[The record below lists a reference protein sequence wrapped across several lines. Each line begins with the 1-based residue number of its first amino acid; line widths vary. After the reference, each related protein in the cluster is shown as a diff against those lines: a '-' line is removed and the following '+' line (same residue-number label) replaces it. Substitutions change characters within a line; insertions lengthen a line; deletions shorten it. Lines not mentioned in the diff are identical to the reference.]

1 MPIRFARRVRPL
13 AALIAAVLVSACATT
28 AQTQSTP
35 SAAAAMD
42 PALALA
48 TFDSAWSRIHNSY
61 YDSTFKG
68 TSWTAVRDELRPRV
82 QGARTEEEVRN
93 VIREML
99 GRIGDSHFALIPREA
114 YDAVDQ
120 VDDGDDGDEADE
132 ADEID
137 DVEEDDGIDD
147 VEEGDDGGVPADA
160 GVDLRLVEGAV
171 TVTRVEEG
179 GAAEAAGVRPGW
191 VLEAVDDREVQPW
204 LDALGALEGEAAQ
217 VAGRLGVLGRAGAL
231 LQGEEGETVLVRFR
245 DGDDTAVERE
255 LTLRPVAGEAVRF
268 GNLPT
273 MYLQVQSSR
282 VQQDGGCVGVV
293 RLTLWMAAMRS
304 AWERAMDDF
313 AGCRGMVIDLRGNPG
328 GVGGLVMGAS
338 GAFLDRSVALG
349 VMKTRQN
356 ELRFVSIP
364 RRVTHDARATQ
375 PFAGPVAI
383 LVDEMSMSTSEIFA
397 AGMQGVGRA
406 RVFGERTP
414 GMALPALMLRLP
426 NQDVLYH
433 AIANFLGPDGERIEG
448 RGAVPDER
456 VPLTRADLLA
466 GRDRP
471 LQAALDWIRG
481 ASAPR

>member
-1 MPIRFARRVRPL
+1 MIDRLVLSSMPIRFVRRAHPL
-13 AALIAAVLVSACATT
+13 AALIAAALVPACATT
-28 AQTQSTP
+28 AQTQTTP
-35 SAAAAMD
+35 SAAATME

-48 TFDSAWSRIHNSY
+48 TFDSAWSRIHTSY

-82 QGARTEEEVRN
+82 QAARTEEEVRN

-114 YDAVDQ
+114 YDVIDSEAEVEANAVP
-120 VDDGDDGDEADE
+120 G
-132 ADEID
+132 
-137 DVEEDDGIDD
+137 
-147 VEEGDDGGVPADA
+147 DA
-160 GVDLRLVEGAV
+160 GVELRLVEGAV
-171 TVTRVEEG
+171 TITRVEEG
-179 GAAEAAGVRPGW
+179 GAAQAAGVQPGW
-191 VLEAVDDREVQPW
+191 VLEAVDGREVQPW

-217 VAGRLGVLGRAGAL
+217 AAGRLGVLGRAGAL
-231 LQGEEGETVLVRFR
+231 LQGGEGQTVRARFR
-245 DGDDTAVERE
+245 DGRNTSVERQI
-255 LTLRPVAGEAVRF
+255 TLRPVAGEAVRF

-273 MYLQVQSSR
+273 MYLQVQSDTVR
-282 VQQDGGCVGVV
+282 QDGGCVGVV
-293 RLTLWMAAMRS
+293 RLTLWMAAMRD
-304 AWERAMDDF
+304 AWEQAMDDF

-328 GVGGLVMGAS
+328 GLGGLVMGAS

-364 RRVTHDARATQ
+364 RRVTRDARPTQ

-433 AIANFLGPDGERIEG
+433 AIANFLGPNGERIEG

>member
-1 MPIRFARRVRPL
+1 MTDISSPARMPTRTLFRPL
-13 AALIAAVLVSACATT
+13 ASLLLAAVASAC
-28 AQTQSTP
+28 
-35 SAAAAMD
+35 SAAGSVAQPGTPAAPAMD

-61 YDSTFKG
+61 YDTTFKG

-82 QGARTEEEVRN
+82 QAARTEGEVRA
-93 VIREML
+93 VIGEML

-114 YDAVDQ
+114 ADAVDP
-120 VDDGDDGDEADE
+120 AS
-132 ADEID
+132 
-137 DVEEDDGIDD
+137 
-147 VEEGDDGGVPADA
+147 DGGEGAVPADA
-160 GVDLRLVEGAV
+160 GVELRLVEGAV
-171 TVTRVEEG
+171 TVTRVEAG
-179 GAAEAAGVRPGW
+179 GAAEAAGVRTGW
-191 VLEAVDDREVQPW
+191 VLEAVDGREVQPW
-204 LDALGALEGEAAQ
+204 LDALGALQGEAAQ
-217 VAGRLGVLGRAGAL
+217 AAGRLGVIGRAGAL
-231 LQGEEGETVLVRFR
+231 LQGGEGETVRARFR
-245 DGDDTAVERE
+245 GGDGAAVERE
-255 LTLRPVAGEAVRF
+255 LALRRVAGEPVRF

-273 MYLQVQSSR
+273 MYLQVHSQR
-282 VQQDGGCVGVV
+282 VDQDGGCVGVV
-293 RLTLWMAAMRS
+293 RVTLWMAAMRD
-304 AWERAMDDF
+304 AWERAMDEY
-313 AGCRGMVIDLRGNPG
+313 AGCRGMVVDLRGNPG
-328 GVGGLVMGAS
+328 GLGGLVMGVS

-356 ELRFVSIP
+356 DLRFVSIP
-364 RRVTHDARATQ
+364 RRVTRDARPAQ

-414 GMALPALMLRLP
+414 GMALPALMVRLP

-433 AIANFLGPDGERIEG
+433 AVADFVDPNGVRIEG
-448 RGAVPDER
+448 HGAVPDER

>member
-1 MPIRFARRVRPL
+1 MPIRADRRIRPFAFVL
-13 AALIAAVLVSACATT
+13 AAVLA
-28 AQTQSTP
+28 
-35 SAAAAMD
+35 SAAAAQAQPAGPAARMD

-82 QGARTEEEVRN
+82 QAARTEEEVRG

-99 GRIGDSHFALIPREA
+99 ARIGDSHFALIPREA
-114 YDAVDQ
+114 ADALDP
-120 VDDGDDGDEADE
+120 ANP
-132 ADEID
+132 A
-137 DVEEDDGIDD
+137 EDAA
-147 VEEGDDGGVPADA
+147 VPADA
-160 GVDLRLVEGAV
+160 GVELRLVEGAV
-171 TVTRVEEG
+171 TVTRVEPG
-179 GAAEAAGVRPGW
+179 GAAQAAGVRPGW
-191 VLEAVDDREVQPW
+191 VLEAADGREVRPW
-204 LDALGALEGEAAQ
+204 LDALGALEGQAA
-217 VAGRLGVLGRAGAL
+217 VNAGRLSVVGRAGAL
-231 LQGEEGETVLVRFR
+231 LQGGEGKTVRARFR
-245 DGDDTAVERE
+245 AGDGSAVERD
-255 LTLRPVAGEAVRF
+255 LVLRRVAGEAVRF

-273 MYLQVQSSR
+273 LFLQVDTQR

-293 RLTLWMAAMRS
+293 RLTLWMAAMRDP
-304 AWERAMDDF
+304 WERAMDDY

-328 GVGGLVMGAS
+328 GLGGLVMGAS

-364 RRVTHDARATQ
+364 RRVTRDARPTQ

-406 RVFGERTP
+406 RVFGQQTP

-433 AIANFLGPDGERIEG
+433 AIANFLGPDGVRIEG
-448 RGAVPDER
+448 RGAVPDQP

-466 GRDRP
+466 GRDLP
-471 LQAALDWIRG
+471 LDAALEWIRG

>member
-1 MPIRFARRVRPL
+1 MIDRPALSSMPIRFVPRVRPL
-13 AALIAAVLVSACATT
+13 AALIAAALVSACATS
-28 AQTQSTP
+28 ARTQSAP

-68 TSWTAVRDELRPRV
+68 ISWTGVRDELRPRV
-82 QGARTEEEVRN
+82 QAARTEEEVRG

-114 YDAVDQ
+114 YDVIEPAA
-120 VDDGDDGDEADE
+120 DGDEA
-132 ADEID
+132 A
-137 DVEEDDGIDD
+137 
-147 VEEGDDGGVPADA
+147 VPGDA
-160 GVDLRLVEGAV
+160 GVELRLVEGAI
-171 TVTRVEEG
+171 TISRVQDG
-179 GAAEAAGVRPGW
+179 GAAQAAGVRPGW
-191 VLEAVDDREVQPW
+191 VLEAVDGREVQPW
-204 LDALGALEGEAAQ
+204 LDALGALQGEAAQ
-217 VAGRLGVLGRAGAL
+217 SAGRLSVLGRAGAL
-231 LQGEEGETVLVRFR
+231 LHGGEGQTIRARFR
-245 DGDDTAVERE
+245 DGRNAAVERE

-273 MYLQVQSSR
+273 MHLQVQSDR

-293 RLTLWMAAMRS
+293 RFTLWMAAMRD

-313 AGCRGMVIDLRGNPG
+313 AGCRGIVVDLRGNPG

-364 RRVTHDARATQ
+364 RRVTRDARATQ

-406 RVFGERTP
+406 RLFGERTP

-433 AIANFLGPDGERIEG
+433 AIANFLGPNGERIEG

>member
-1 MPIRFARRVRPL
+1 MPTRTLLRTLASLLL
-13 AALIAAVLVSACATT
+13 AAAASAC
-28 AQTQSTP
+28 
-35 SAAAAMD
+35 SAAGSVARPGTSAAPAMD

-61 YDSTFKG
+61 YDTTFKG

-82 QGARTEEEVRN
+82 QAARTEDEVRA
-93 VIREML
+93 VIGEML

-114 YDAVDQ
+114 ADAVDP
-120 VDDGDDGDEADE
+120 AS
-132 ADEID
+132 
-137 DVEEDDGIDD
+137 
-147 VEEGDDGGVPADA
+147 DGGAGAVPADA
-160 GVDLRLVEGAV
+160 GVELRLVEGAV
-171 TVTRVEEG
+171 TVTRVAPG
-179 GAAEAAGVRPGW
+179 GAAQAAGVRTGW
-191 VLEAVDDREVQPW
+191 VLEAVGGRQVQPW
-204 LDALGALEGEAAQ
+204 LDALTALQGEAAQ
-217 VAGRLGVLGRAGAL
+217 AAGRMGVIGRAGGL
-231 LQGEEGETVLVRFR
+231 LQGGEGEIVRARFLGG
-245 DGDDTAVERE
+245 DGASVERE
-255 LTLRPVAGEAVRF
+255 LALRRVAGEPVRF

-273 MYLQVQSSR
+273 MYLQVQSER

-293 RLTLWMAAMRS
+293 RVTLWMAAMRDP
-304 AWERAMDDF
+304 WERAMDEY
-313 AGCRGMVIDLRGNPG
+313 AGCRGMVVDLRGNPG
-328 GVGGLVMGAS
+328 GLGGLVMGVS

-356 ELRFVSIP
+356 DLRFVSIP
-364 RRVTHDARATQ
+364 RRVTRDARPTQ

-383 LVDEMSMSTSEIFA
+383 LVDEMSASTSEIFA

-414 GMALPALMLRLP
+414 GMALPALMVRLP

-433 AIANFLGPDGERIEG
+433 AVADFVDPNGVRIEG
-448 RGAVPDER
+448 HGAVPDER

-481 ASAPR
+481 ASASR

>member
-1 MPIRFARRVRPL
+1 MTDRPRPLRMPIRAVRPI
-13 AALIAAVLVSACATT
+13 AALLAAVLASASASA
-28 AQTQSTP
+28 AQTVLAP
-35 SAAAAMD
+35 PAAPMD

-48 TFDSAWSRIHNSY
+48 TFDSAWSRIHHSY

-82 QGARTEEEVRN
+82 QAAGTEAEVRA

-99 GRIGDSHFALIPREA
+99 ARIGDSHFALIPREA
-114 YDAVDQ
+114 ADAVDP
-120 VDDGDDGDEADE
+120 ADL
-132 ADEID
+132 
-137 DVEEDDGIDD
+137 
-147 VEEGDDGGVPADA
+147 GGGTAVPADA
-160 GVDLRLVEGAV
+160 GVELRLVEGAV
-171 TVTRVEEG
+171 TVTRVERG

-191 VLEAVDDREVQPW
+191 VLQGADGREVQPW
-204 LDALGALEGEAAQ
+204 LDALGSLDSDAARA
-217 VAGRLGVLGRAGAL
+217 AGRLGVIGRAGAL
-231 LQGEEGETVLVRFR
+231 LQGGEGKSVRARFR
-245 DGDDTAVERE
+245 VADGSTVERE
-255 LTLRPVAGEAVRF
+255 IVLRRVAGQPVRF

-273 MYLQVQSSR
+273 MFLQVDAQR
-282 VQQDGGCVGVV
+282 VAQDGGCVGVV
-293 RLTLWMAAMRS
+293 RLTLWMTAMRD
-304 AWERAMDDF
+304 AWEQAMDDY
-313 AGCRGMVIDLRGNPG
+313 AGCRGMVVDLRGNPG
-328 GVGGLVMGAS
+328 GLGGLVMGAS
-338 GAFLDRSVALG
+338 GAFLDRSVSLG

-364 RRVTHDARATQ
+364 RRVTRDARPTR

-433 AIANFLGPDGERIEG
+433 AFADFVDPNGVRIEG
-448 RGAVPDER
+448 RGAVPDEH

-471 LQAALDWIRG
+471 LQAALEWIRG

>member
-1 MPIRFARRVRPL
+1 MPTRTIRRPL
-13 AALIAAVLVSACATT
+13 AALLFAAVASAC
-28 AQTQSTP
+28 
-35 SAAAAMD
+35 SAAAASAQPGAAAPAMD

-82 QGARTEEEVRN
+82 QAARTEAEVRA
-93 VIREML
+93 VISEML

-114 YDAVDQ
+114 ADALDPAAT
-120 VDDGDDGDEADE
+120 DDADGA
-132 ADEID
+132 
-137 DVEEDDGIDD
+137 
-147 VEEGDDGGVPADA
+147 VPADA
-160 GVDLRLVEGAV
+160 GVELRLVEGVV
-171 TVTRVEEG
+171 TITRVEEG
-179 GAAEAAGVRPGW
+179 GAAQAAGVRTGW
-191 VLEAVDDREVQPW
+191 VLEAVDGREVQPW
-204 LDALGALEGEAAQ
+204 LDALRGLEGEAARS
-217 VAGRLGVLGRAGAL
+217 AGRLSVIGRAGAL
-231 LQGEEGETVLVRFR
+231 LQGGEGKAVRARFR
-245 DGDDTAVERE
+245 GDGGSVERE
-255 LTLRPVAGEAVRF
+255 LTLRRVAGQPVRF

-273 MYLQVQSSR
+273 MYLQVQSER

-293 RLTLWMAAMRS
+293 RVTLWMAAMRDP
-304 AWERAMDDF
+304 WERAMDEY
-313 AGCRGMVIDLRGNPG
+313 AGCRGMVLDLRGNPG
-328 GVGGLVMGAS
+328 GLGALVMGAS
-338 GAFLDRSVALG
+338 GAFLDTSVVLG

-364 RRVTHDARATQ
+364 RRVTRDARPTR

-426 NQDVLYH
+426 SQDVLYH
-433 AIANFLGPDGERIEG
+433 AIADFVDPNGVRIEG
-448 RGAVPDER
+448 HGAVPDER

>member
-1 MPIRFARRVRPL
+1 MTDRPCLFRMTTRAVRRIRPFAV
-13 AALIAAVLVSACATT
+13 ALAAVLASASASA
-28 AQTQSTP
+28 AQTVLAP
-35 SAAAAMD
+35 AAAARMD

-48 TFDSAWSRIHNSY
+48 TFDSAWSRIHHSY

-68 TSWTAVRDELRPRV
+68 TSWTGVRDELRPRV
-82 QGARTEEEVRN
+82 QAARTEEEVRG

-99 GRIGDSHFALIPREA
+99 ERIGDSHFALIPREA
-114 YDAVDQ
+114 ADALDP
-120 VDDGDDGDEADE
+120 ADP
-132 ADEID
+132 AKDAA
-137 DVEEDDGIDD
+137 
-147 VEEGDDGGVPADA
+147 VPADA
-160 GVDLRLVEGAV
+160 GVELRLVEGAV
-171 TVTRVEEG
+171 TVTRVEPG

-191 VLEAVDDREVQPW
+191 VLEAADGREVRPW
-204 LDALGALEGEAAQ
+204 LDALGALEGAA
-217 VAGRLGVLGRAGAL
+217 VNAGRLGVIGRAGAL
-231 LQGEEGETVLVRFR
+231 LQGGEGRTVRARFR
-245 DGDDTAVERE
+245 AGDGSAVERE
-255 LTLRPVAGEAVRF
+255 LVLRRVAGEAVRF

-273 MYLQVQSSR
+273 MFLQVDTQR
-282 VQQDGGCVGVV
+282 IQQDGGCVGVV
-293 RLTLWMAAMRS
+293 RVTLWMAAMRD
-304 AWERAMDDF
+304 AWERAMDDY

-328 GVGGLVMGAS
+328 GLGGLVMGAS

-364 RRVTHDARATQ
+364 RRVTRDARPTR

-406 RVFGERTP
+406 RVFGQQTP

-433 AIANFLGPDGERIEG
+433 AIANFLGPDGVRIEG
-448 RGAVPDER
+448 RGAVPDQP

-471 LQAALDWIRG
+471 LDAALEWIRG

>member
-1 MPIRFARRVRPL
+1 MPIRFVRRVRPL
-13 AALIAAVLVSACATT
+13 AALIAAALVSACATT
-28 AQTQSTP
+28 ARTQATP
-35 SAAAAMD
+35 SAAAAME

-48 TFDSAWSRIHNSY
+48 TFDSAWSRIHTSY

-82 QGARTEEEVRN
+82 QAARTEEEVRA

-99 GRIGDSHFALIPREA
+99 ARIGDSHFALIPREA
-114 YDAVDQ
+114 YDVIDPEA
-120 VDDGDDGDEADE
+120 EADE
-132 ADEID
+132 VA
-137 DVEEDDGIDD
+137 
-147 VEEGDDGGVPADA
+147 VPGDA
-160 GVDLRLVEGAV
+160 GVELRLVEGAV
-171 TVTRVEEG
+171 TITRVEEG
-179 GAAEAAGVRPGW
+179 GAAQAAGVRPGW
-191 VLEAVDDREVQPW
+191 VLEAVDGREVQPW
-204 LDALGALEGEAAQ
+204 LDALGALQGEAAQ
-217 VAGRLGVLGRAGAL
+217 AAGRLGVLGRAGAL
-231 LQGEEGETVLVRFR
+231 LQGGEGQTVRARFR
-245 DGDDTAVERE
+245 DGRNTAVERE

-273 MYLQVQSSR
+273 MYLQVQSDR

-293 RLTLWMAAMRS
+293 RLTLWMAAMRDP
-304 AWERAMDDF
+304 WERAMDDF
-313 AGCRGMVIDLRGNPG
+313 AGCRGIVIDLRGNPG

-364 RRVTHDARATQ
+364 RRVTRDARATQ

-433 AIANFLGPDGERIEG
+433 AIANFLGPNGERIEG

-456 VPLTRADLLA
+456 VPLTRAELLA